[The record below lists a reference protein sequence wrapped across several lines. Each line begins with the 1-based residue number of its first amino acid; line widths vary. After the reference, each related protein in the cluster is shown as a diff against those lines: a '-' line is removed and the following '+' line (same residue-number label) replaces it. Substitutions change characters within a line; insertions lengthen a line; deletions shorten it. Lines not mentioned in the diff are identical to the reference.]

1 MAVIVMITKTVT
13 IAETSEFSLLF
24 SLGCFL
30 MLAICLSVF
39 KLNYGITE
47 IYRTERKSDSTE
59 ENYANEGFM
68 RARNRIEKLENVQV
82 WLVPFEKSHRFGL

>member
-24 SLGCFL
+24 LLGCLL
-30 MLAICLSVF
+30 MLAICLTII
-39 KLNYGITE
+39 NGMTE
-47 IYRTERKSDSTE
+47 IFRAKRISESNE
-59 ENYANEGFM
+59 EKYANEGFM

-82 WLVPFEKSHRFGL
+82 WIAPFEKSHRFGL